1 MTNYIQRIRSLLR
14 DSLIA
19 GKEFGISLIILSALF
34 QISRFDIFGLGS
46 SGLFV
51 GALLFVPLFILFF
64 IITLAILLAGIVI
77 MCSVLAFIQK
87 PSNILS
93 SFLGFIVGALLM
105 FSLERYYFIPLFY
118 GTLRLFSYSGVDLG
132 DIATVLVTSILNII
146 ILSLIGWK
154 VNKTTIAAN
163 DR

>member
-1 MTNYIQRIRSLLR
+1 MTNYIQRIKSLLR
-14 DSLIA
+14 HSLIT

-46 SGLFV
+46 GLFV
-51 GALLFVPLFILFF
+51 GVLLFVPLFLLFF
-64 IITLAILLAGIVI
+64 IITLVIILTGIVI
-77 MCSVLAFIQK
+77 MCSVLALIQK

-105 FSLERYYFIPLFY
+105 FSLERYYFIPFFY

-132 DIATVLVTSILNII
+132 DVATVLMTSILNII
-146 ILSLIGWK
+146 TLSLIGWK
-154 VNKTTIAAN
+154 VNKATIAAN
-163 DR
+163 NS

>member
-1 MTNYIQRIRSLLR
+1 
-14 DSLIA
+14 
-19 GKEFGISLIILSALF
+19 
-34 QISRFDIFGLGS
+34 
-46 SGLFV
+46 LFV

-64 IITLAILLAGIVI
+64 IITLAIILAGIVI